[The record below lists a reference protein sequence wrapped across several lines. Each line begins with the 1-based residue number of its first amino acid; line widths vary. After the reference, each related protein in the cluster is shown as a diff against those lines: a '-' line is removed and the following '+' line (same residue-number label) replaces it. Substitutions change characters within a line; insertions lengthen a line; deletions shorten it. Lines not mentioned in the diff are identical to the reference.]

1 MPAADPSEIPPDG
14 LTVAIELAKIA
25 SGPGSTQQR
34 ASDLLVAL
42 GRLIPFARATVQVLD
57 PERLQLRSLAST
69 EPRAVEPDRPGTD
82 ICIGL
87 VAPDGRRVGLL
98 TLHTGTTRSLTDR
111 AQHLL
116 QTLAPVLTATV
127 DPMHAVTML
136 AGTVAD
142 ATAGIVLTRTGSTFP
157 VPGLPAHQLLAAG
170 CPVLA
175 TVDDELSDGRGRT
188 SFLFPYASGREP
200 DSHARITALACPEEP
215 SSVLAA
221 VVVVGPPGE
230 LCGLTARELEILGL
244 IVEGCQNSQM
254 AEALF
259 ITERTVAAH
268 VEHVLAKLGTATRT
282 RAAVFALRQGLYVP
296 QALARPGSVTAA

>member
-1 MPAADPSEIPPDG
+1 MPAADPSETPPDG
-14 LTVAIELAKIA
+14 LTVAIELAQIA

-34 ASDLLVAL
+34 ACDLLVAL
-42 GRLIPFARATVQVLD
+42 GRLIPFAWATVQVLD
-57 PERLQLRSLAST
+57 PECRQLRSLVST
-69 EPRAVEPDRPGTD
+69 GPRAVGSDRPGND
-82 ICIGL
+82 VGVCL
-87 VAPDGRRVGLL
+87 VTPDGRRVGLL
-98 TLHTGTTRSLTDR
+98 TVHTGTTRGLTDR

-116 QTLAPVLTATV
+116 QALVPVLTAVV
-127 DPMHAVTML
+127 DPMRAVLML
-136 AGTVAD
+136 AATVAD
-142 ATAGIVLTRTGSTFP
+142 ATAGVVLTRTGSTLP
-157 VPGLPAHQLLAAG
+157 VPGLPAHQLLGAG

-175 TVDDELSDGRGRT
+175 TVDHELSGGRGRT
-188 SFLFPYASGREP
+188 TFLSPYGSEHEP
-200 DSHARITALACPEEP
+200 DGHARITALACPEEP

-254 AEALF
+254 ADALF

-282 RAAVFALRQGLYVP
+282 RAAVRALRQGLYVP
-296 QALARPGSVTAA
+296 RFLARPSSATAG